1 MINIYNN
8 HTAILPNQKY
18 LNLKIP
24 VLKRSSSQEI
34 LGERRQIKIRKI

>member
-24 VLKRSSSQEI
+24 VLKRSSIQEI
-34 LGERRQIKIRKI
+34 PGERC